1 MEIFFAIIAMLAL
14 GFCIIVIID
23 RAIFNYKVN
32 TIITGMTGRQIENLT
47 GLKVYILDVSDGGK
61 TYYATIRSK
70 LTIFRYRLV
79 FFEGKLLSK
88 IAD

>member
-1 MEIFFAIIAMLAL
+1 MENNHLI
-14 GFCIIVIID
+14 
-23 RAIFNYKVN
+23 NKVN
-32 TIITGMTGRQIENLT
+32 SIITGMTGRQIEKIT

-61 TYYATIRSK
+61 TYYATIRSR
-70 LTIFRYRLV
+70 LTIFKYRLV